1 MTPSS
6 ISSKDLKKGSAG
18 HWISFGFVSC
28 CGRLIHLK
36 DVTLR
41 VYHFKQSLVVCYFL
55 KDLTEAQEDS
65 LLQAEKDSRGSLC
78 WAERGSARKTSF
90 SAANSLLGPPS

>member
-1 MTPSS
+1 MTPGS
-6 ISSKDLKKGSAG
+6 ISSADLKKGSAG

-41 VYHFKQSLVVCYFL
+41 VYHFKQSQVVCYFL
-55 KDLTEAQEDS
+55 KDLVEAQEDS
-65 LLQAEKDSRGSLC
+65 L
-78 WAERGSARKTSF
+78 
-90 SAANSLLGPPS
+90 